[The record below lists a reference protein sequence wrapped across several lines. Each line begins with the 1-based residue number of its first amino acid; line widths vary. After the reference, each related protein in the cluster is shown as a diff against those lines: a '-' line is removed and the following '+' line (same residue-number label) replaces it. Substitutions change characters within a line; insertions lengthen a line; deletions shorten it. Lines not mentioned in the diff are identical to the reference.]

1 MAKRSSIEKQKR
13 RERLVKLKWDKR
25 QELKQRAANLNL
37 TEEEREAARIALN
50 KMPRNSSPVRLRNR
64 CQLTGRCRGYYR
76 KFKVS
81 RLCLR
86 ELGLMGMIPGLTKA
100 SW

>member
-13 RERLVKLKWDKR
+13 RERLVIAKQEKR
-25 QELKQRAANLNL
+25 QALKKKAADVNVS
-37 TEEEREAARIALN
+37 EEERHDARLALN

-64 CQLTGRCRGYYR
+64 CQLTGRSRGYLR
-76 KFKVS
+76 KFRVS
-81 RLCLR
+81 RLVFR
-86 ELGLMGMIPGLTKA
+86 EMALMGLIPGLTKA

>member
-1 MAKRSSIEKQKR
+1 MAKTSSVQKQKR
-13 RERLVKLKWDKR
+13 RERLVNLKWEKR
-25 QELKQRAANLNL
+25 NALKEKAANINL
-37 TEEEREAARIALN
+37 TEEERQEARIALN

-64 CQLTGRCRGYYR
+64 CQLTGRPRGYLR

-81 RLCLR
+81 RLSFR
-86 ELGLMGMIPGLTKA
+86 EMALIGLIPGITKA

>member
-13 RERLVKLKWDKR
+13 RERTVKLKWNKR
-25 QELKQRAANLNL
+25 QELKQKAADLNL
-37 TEEEREAARIALN
+37 AEEERQEARIALN
-50 KMPRNSSPVRLRNR
+50 KMPRDSSPVRLRNR
-64 CQLTGRCRGYYR
+64 CQLTGRARGFLR

-81 RLCLR
+81 RLCFR
-86 ELGLMGMIPGLTKA
+86 EMSLLGLIPGVTKS